1 MRWGSGG
8 NGSLGV
14 AAAAYALASRGE
26 DAQRY
31 YYYASTAAS
40 GAASDGSQPLGH
52 AAGALHAKKP
62 LTKRPGRRSNGSSTR
77 FPRPPGGLKTSTANS
92 EGAEDPAITSMEAT
106 AAAARRSALI
116 TCAGKSVYSQSSDSG
131 DNNAS
136 NSDEIVEPSAASSSS
151 RPPLDLWQLA
161 NSPADTVEPL
171 NRVDGAKAAT
181 TMGMRKGSTLGLSPP
196 RQRTDEELEQVIREL
211 RAQIFQQQHQR
222 VDQAKKL
229 APISSSDRPGREE
242 DKQSQTHHRRHLKNP
257 VERMQSAAGD
267 APTAA
272 PVGSNSTNDLLLHRH
287 LSRNHLC
294 RLVTESTTQ
303 MVIPAVIYGASALST
318 TISTGRSSVSSDDG
332 GQTARQTPRL
342 GEGAVLNPRQ
352 LRPKR
357 QLSARLRQEKEKF
370 RDLECCERPSSAR
383 GGFLY
388 LVGVEDCGDIPE
400 SLSLSPV
407 GPWVVSDLAATGW
420 GSATPSSPS
429 TSTCYSKSSAGDDA
443 RDGSEDDGE
452 QRSRQELAM
461 MSPRS
466 RLLSFSGY
474 EYDNQVPRSSG
485 SALPHRL
492 RRSATCASSLSS
504 GRKSAGSGRHAAGST
519 SSKRCSSAKATP
531 RGGSRAASAAASATL
546 AETVRPKATAKRR
559 QSGRLAIARSVQ
571 SDSSFSA
578 DRRPGSRR
586 SRSPK

>member
-14 AAAAYALASRGE
+14 AAAAHTLASRDE
-26 DAQRY
+26 DSQYY

-40 GAASDGSQPLGH
+40 AASGSASDDSQPLGH

-62 LTKRPGRRSNGSSTR
+62 LTKRPGRGNNGGTR
-77 FPRPPGGLKTSTANS
+77 FPRPPCGLKTSAANS
-92 EGAEDPAITSMEAT
+92 EGAEDPAITSTEAT

-116 TCAGKSVYSQSSDSG
+116 MCAGKSVYSQSSDPG
-131 DNNAS
+131 DNNAN
-136 NSDEIVEPSAASSSS
+136 NSDESVEPSGDSSSN

-161 NSPADTVEPL
+161 NSPADPVEPL
-171 NRVDGAKAAT
+171 NRVDGAKTAT
-181 TMGMRKGSTLGLSPP
+181 TMGMRKGGALELSPP
-196 RQRTDEELEQVIREL
+196 RQRTDEELEQIIREL

-229 APISSSDRPGREE
+229 APVSSSERPGREE

-257 VERMQSAAGD
+257 VERMQSAAGG

-272 PVGSNSTNDLLLHRH
+272 SVGSNSTRDLLLHRQ
-287 LSRNHLC
+287 LSRTHLC

-303 MVIPAVIYGASALST
+303 MVHPAVIYGASASST
-318 TISTGRSSVSSDDG
+318 STGRNSVSSDDVE
-332 GQTARQTPRL
+332 QTAQQTPRL
-342 GEGAVLNPRQ
+342 GEGAILNPRQ

-357 QLSARLRQEKEKF
+357 QLSARLRRETEKP
-370 RDLECCERPSSAR
+370 RDLERCERPSSACD
-383 GGFLY
+383 GFLY
-388 LVGVEDCGDIPE
+388 LVDVEDCSGIPE

-407 GPWVVSDLAATGW
+407 GPWVVNDLAVAGW
-420 GSATPSSPS
+420 DSATPRSPS
-429 TSTCYSKSSAGDDA
+429 ASTCYSKSSAGDDVH
-443 RDGSEDDGE
+443 DGSEDDGD

-474 EYDNQVPRSSG
+474 EYDNQVPRSLG
-485 SALPHRL
+485 STLPQRL

-504 GRKSAGSGRHAAGST
+504 GRKSAGPGRHATGTT
-519 SSKRCSSAKATP
+519 SIKRCSSAKAA
-531 RGGSRAASAAASATL
+531 RGGNRAASGPTTAKPT
-546 AETVRPKATAKRR
+546 ETARRKATTKLR
-559 QSGRLAIARSVQ
+559 QSGRPALARSVQ
-571 SDSSFSA
+571 SDSSSSTG
-578 DRRPGSRR
+578 RRPGSRR
-586 SRSPK
+586 ARSPK